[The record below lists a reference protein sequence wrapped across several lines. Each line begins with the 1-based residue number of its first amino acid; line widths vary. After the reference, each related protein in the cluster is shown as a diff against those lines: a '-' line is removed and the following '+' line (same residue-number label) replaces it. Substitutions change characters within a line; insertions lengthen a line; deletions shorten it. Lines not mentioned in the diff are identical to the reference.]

1 MANLLYLGIPV
12 AILVMVGLVISL
24 RERRPRPIAT
34 DVDEFARSMKALSST
49 RNTRPASNSRGTD
62 AG

>member
-12 AILVMVGLVISL
+12 AILVLVGLVISL
-24 RERRPRPIAT
+24 RERRPRPIST
-34 DVDEFARSMKALSST
+34 DIDDFARSMKALSSS
-49 RNTRPASNSRGTD
+49 RGSRSASHSRGTS

>member
-12 AILVMVGLVISL
+12 AILVLVGLAISL

-34 DVDEFARSMKALSST
+34 DIDDFARSMRALSS
-49 RNTRPASNSRGTD
+49 SRGSRQSSRSRSSD